1 MDDID
6 FTLSMILMGNSRIS
20 FKDLS
25 KMFSMSVNSIHKR
38 VKSLVELGVIQNFKT
53 RLSIYFFSNVVNVI
67 MFGTPKSSNV
77 KDLISKLG
85 ENEFIYN
92 VARASGNIF
101 FIHAYIRNLNELDSL
116 VSFVRS
122 IGEIDDLIVG
132 LEKQEQPTTLTDIE
146 RTKVDSLD
154 YLIINSL
161 KDNSRKT
168 VVDIA
173 GELGLNVKTIRRH
186 LDMLIEKNLIIFTID
201 WYPDKTGETLS
212 FIILNLDPLLNPVD
226 LNLTENLRKKFGANF
241 VFLWEFSN
249 LPNMK
254 LLCVWFQSMKQLQ
267 EIENQLL
274 IDTIFESIKV
284 LVLLE
289 GENFPTWINFYLE
302 GKVREIRS
310 N

>member
-85 ENEFIYN
+85 KSEFIYN

-132 LEKQEQPTTLTDIE
+132 LEKQEQSTTLTDIE

>member
-20 FKDLS
+20 YKDLS
-25 KMFSMSVNSIHKR
+25 KMFSISVNSIHKR

-85 ENEFIYN
+85 ESEFIYN
-92 VARASGNIF
+92 VARASGNFF

-132 LEKQEQPTTLTDIE
+132 LEKQEQSTTLTDIE
-146 RTKVDSLD
+146 GTKVDSLD

-186 LDMLIEKNLIIFTID
+186 LDILIEKNLIIFTID

-274 IDTIFESIKV
+274 KDTIFESIKV

>member
-132 LEKQEQPTTLTDIE
+132 LEKQEQSTTLTDIE